1 MALLYA
7 LHKLNIDGLVVH
19 VNYGLRGEESNGD
32 QELVEQVSAMWGFEG
47 CSIRPGK
54 APGGRNFQQWAR
66 DTRYEFF
73 EDLKKEYNADAIAVA
88 HHQDDQLETV
98 LFRIL
103 RGSGLDKLS
112 AMNEWDDSRSI
123 WRPFLKIPKQD
134 LIDFAKKSTSRIEQM
149 HRMKQVITPEMQFEM
164 MYFRFL
170 SVLWKAGKE
179 IYLLSRRWP

>member
-1 MALLYA
+1 M
-7 LHKLNIDGLVVH
+7 H